1 VEGAAIY
8 LRQLTTDDV
17 SDRYCEWLNDPEV
30 NRYLET
36 RFEAQTHDRVLAY
49 VAEQS
54 ASSTALL
61 LGIMRKAD
69 DRHLGNLRIGAID
82 RHHQTA
88 TVALVIG
95 EKAAWGRGYG
105 TEAIRLATRYAIDA
119 LGLRKL
125 NARCYATN
133 VGSIRAFERA
143 GWVHEGRQASQ
154 FISEGAVIDG
164 VWLGFASSGDG
175 GS

>member
-1 VEGAAIY
+1 
-8 LRQLTTDDV
+8 
-17 SDRYCEWLNDPEV
+17 
-30 NRYLET
+30 
-36 RFEAQTHDRVLAY
+36 
-49 VAEQS
+49 
-54 ASSTALL
+54 
-61 LGIMRKAD
+61 MRKAD